1 MNRKLQHRDFFP
13 VTAADI
19 AKYRRIGQKLTYFER
34 ECLLLGLDPAQ
45 FGRVETLHIAGYH
58 EPMDFLKGD
67 EQVLP
72 PRRRVSGA
80 NVDE

>member
-1 MNRKLQHRDFFP
+1 MAMNRRLQGMNFFP

-19 AKYRRIGQKLTYFER
+19 AKYRRIGQRLTYFER

-45 FGRVETLHIAGYH
+45 FERVEPLEYH
-58 EPMDFLKGD
+58 EPMDFINKD
-67 EQVLP
+67 EQLLP